1 MGRTLPGAAR
11 RRIDKCQLQPWRAL
25 LMDFQGR
32 ILVSFEYLPE
42 IMIDLRH
49 A

>member
-1 MGRTLPGAAR
+1 
-11 RRIDKCQLQPWRAL
+11 
-25 LMDFQGR
+25 MDFQGR

>member
-1 MGRTLPGAAR
+1 
-11 RRIDKCQLQPWRAL
+11 
-25 LMDFQGR
+25 MDFQGWVP
-32 ILVSFEYLPE
+32 VSFEYLPE

>member
-1 MGRTLPGAAR
+1 
-11 RRIDKCQLQPWRAL
+11 
-25 LMDFQGR
+25 MDFQGR
-32 ILVSFEYLPE
+32 IPVSFEYLPE

>member
-1 MGRTLPGAAR
+1 MGCTLPGAAR

-25 LMDFQGR
+25 LMDFQGW
-32 ILVSFEYLPE
+32 IPVSFEYLPE

>member
-1 MGRTLPGAAR
+1 
-11 RRIDKCQLQPWRAL
+11 
-25 LMDFQGR
+25 MDFQGW
-32 ILVSFEYLPE
+32 IPVSFECLPE